1 VHDVEW
7 PARDHR
13 VPFSGTLNYAEL
25 LPFFPPGCPLVWE
38 LSPGRDAGEIRRALA
53 RWRDEFPDRA

>member
-1 VHDVEW
+1 
-7 PARDHR
+7 
-13 VPFSGTLNYAEL
+13 VPFSGTLDYAEL

-53 RWRDEFPDRA
+53 QWCADFPDRA